1 MVKRRKVFVVCVR
14 HKNRMI
20 TARVNRKI
28 FKISVRAASM
38 YGLKMVALT
47 QRHKAEPEVVG
58 LKMLRCSLGVT
69 RMDKI
74 RNRYISEGQLRLGAL
89 ETKLKLSCRSKIKD
103 ILVKS
108 RI

>member
-14 HKNRMI
+14 HNNRMI
-20 TARVNRKI
+20 TARVNGKI
-28 FKISVRAASM
+28 FKILVRAASM

-47 QRHKAEPEVVG
+47 QRLNKAESEVGG

-89 ETKLKLSCRSKIKD
+89 ETKLKTQG
-103 ILVKS
+103 
-108 RI
+108 

>member
-14 HKNRMI
+14 HNNRMI
-20 TARVNRKI
+20 TARVNGKI
-28 FKISVRAASM
+28 FKILVRTARM

-58 LKMLRCSLGVT
+58 LKMLRCFLGVT

-89 ETKLKLSCRSKIKD
+89 ETKLKTQG
-103 ILVKS
+103 
-108 RI
+108 